1 MDKVELIFI
10 IYIYIFIYINYIY
23 IYIYIYILYIY
34 IYIYALNSFWKNMTK
49 FSFMCDE
56 AAMEVVKLDI
66 QKQRYS
72 LFIKCYILNLILL
85 GVAFPAF
92 ESKNFLF
99 QSLAW
104 NVFRFRGICKFFY
117 NEELCAFFEKNWLKW
132 SAWLY
137 ASTLQNFV
145 RRHFFDVNKVSFVFS
160 WQKDVKTGENMWK
173 VLKMKAWA

>member
-1 MDKVELIFI
+1 
-10 IYIYIFIYINYIY
+10 
-23 IYIYIYILYIY
+23 
-34 IYIYALNSFWKNMTK
+34 MTK

-56 AAMEVVKLDI
+56 AVMEVVKLDI

-132 SAWLY
+132 SAWPY

-145 RRHFFDVNKVSFVFS
+145 RRHFFDVNKVSFYFHD
-160 WQKDVKTGENMWK
+160 KKMLKRGRICEKFWK
-173 VLKMKAWA
+173 WKLGLKAVT